1 MQVPSDSQLI
11 HQRTQGSLRGKPC
24 FSLSVSHNTIKRY
37 SSISNV
43 LPSASSP
50 HLTCDITHFGSEWRS
65 STEAWECVSPQVT
78 WTLRWAAG
86 LRGCG
91 DRWDTGGME
100 VNETRPNLAS
110 TALRAARNQSETPSL
125 FRAPRT
131 LQSARGTAAFLDSGG
146 REVMD
151 VVCCLEVPF

>member
-1 MQVPSDSQLI
+1 MEKLY
-11 HQRTQGSLRGKPC
+11 GSVR
-24 FSLSVSHNTIKRY
+24 VS
-37 SSISNV
+37 
-43 LPSASSP
+43 
-50 HLTCDITHFGSEWRS
+50 E
-65 STEAWECVSPQVT
+65 PQAT

-86 LRGCG
+86 LRGRRAAG
-91 DRWDTGGME
+91 PQGYGGME

-110 TALRAARNQSETPSL
+110 TALRAARNRSETPSL
-125 FRAPRT
+125 FRAPQT